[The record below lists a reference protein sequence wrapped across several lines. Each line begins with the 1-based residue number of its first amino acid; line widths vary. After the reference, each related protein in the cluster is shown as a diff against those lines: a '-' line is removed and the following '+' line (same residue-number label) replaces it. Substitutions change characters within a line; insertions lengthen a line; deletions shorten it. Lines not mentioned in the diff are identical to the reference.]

1 MNNQSIFTIKD
12 LENLS
17 GIKAHTIRIWE
28 KRYNVLNPDRTDT
41 NIRLYDVANL
51 QKLLNITLLHNHGYK
66 ISAISKYK
74 DQEIPE
80 AVQDII
86 SNKSFQHH
94 AISAFKMAMIQFDQ
108 TAFYEAYD
116 RLLSEKNFRE
126 IFKTVFIPLLNEVG
140 MLWQSGTVSVA
151 QEHFL
156 SNLIKQK
163 LVQNIA
169 ETQANQKYKSHQT
182 FVLFLPFNEIHDLG
196 LLYVEYEVIHNGH
209 NCIYLGESVP
219 LESMNTFAENPDGV
233 TFICYAS
240 TRPERD
246 EMIEYIN
253 LAADTLLKNN
263 NQLWMMGRLANDLDV
278 EDVPR
283 NVKIVRSLAQLES
296 EL

>member
-28 KRYNVLNPDRTDT
+28 KRYNVLNPERTET
-41 NIRLYDVANL
+41 NIRLYDTESL

-66 ISAISKYK
+66 ISTISRYS

-80 AVQDII
+80 AVQEII

-94 AISAFKMAMIQFDQ
+94 AISAFKMAMITYDQ
-108 TAFYEAYD
+108 AGFYEAYD
-116 RLLSEKNFRE
+116 RLLSEKSFRE

-140 MLWQSGTVSVA
+140 MLWQSGTITVA

-156 SNLIKQK
+156 ANLIKQK
-163 LVQNIA
+163 LIENIA
-169 ETQANQKYKSHQT
+169 QTQIAQKCNSHQT

-196 LLYVEYEVIHNGH
+196 LLYVQYEVLHNSH

-219 LESMNTFAENPDGV
+219 LESLSTFSENPNGV
-233 TFICYAS
+233 TFICYAT
-240 TRPERD
+240 TRPDRD
-246 EMIEYIN
+246 DIYKYID
-253 LAADTLLKNN
+253 AASDILLKGN
-263 NQLWMMGRLANDLDV
+263 NQLWMMGRMVNDIKV
-278 EDVPR
+278 ENIPHK
-283 NVKIVRSLAQLES
+283 VKIIRSLEQLES